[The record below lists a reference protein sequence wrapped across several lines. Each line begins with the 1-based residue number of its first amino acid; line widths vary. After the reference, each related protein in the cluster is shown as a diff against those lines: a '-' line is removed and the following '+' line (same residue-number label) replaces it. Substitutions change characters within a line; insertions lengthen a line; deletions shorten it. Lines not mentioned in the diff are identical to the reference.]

1 MNFAIFAL
9 PMGLKVVM
17 IFILE
22 FKLLTVLYQDN
33 SFEDENRFSK
43 YLVLMIGLLVFYLSN
58 LHWLLFVV
66 FSATILVP

>member
-9 PMGLKVVM
+9 PMGLKVLM

-33 SFEDENRFSK
+33 SF
-43 YLVLMIGLLVFYLSN
+43 
-58 LHWLLFVV
+58 
-66 FSATILVP
+66 